1 MKQKPRRLV
10 QPTGIDTRPASAEL
24 SMLSTTELAET
35 WQLRLQGGYFGNV
48 DRRGF
53 MN

>member
-1 MKQKPRRLV
+1 MKQKTRRLV
-10 QPTGIDTRPASAEL
+10 QPTGIDTRPASVEL
-24 SMLSTTELAET
+24 SMLSTTELVET
-35 WQLRLQGGYFGNV
+35 WQLHLQGGYFGNV

>member
-35 WQLRLQGGYFGNV
+35 WQLRLHQV
-48 DRRGF
+48 MQDGF
-53 MN
+53 QK